1 MGSKR
6 KMTAKE
12 QSKKID
18 EANWILESLRE
29 TLEKIR
35 EANKEELE
43 D

>member
-6 KMTAKE
+6 IMTAEE

-18 EANWILESLRE
+18 KANRILQSLRE

>member
-6 KMTAKE
+6 KMTVEE

>member
-6 KMTAKE
+6 IMTAEE

-18 EANWILESLRE
+18 KANWILESLRE

-35 EANKEELE
+35 EANEEELE
-43 D
+43 N